1 MYEDRRGGYRSGKK
15 EEGGPGN
22 FVNGVR
28 DYLVLFLSVGSSNE
42 QPRFQ
47 ICRNAYVIGDNVGG
61 IDLRH
66 DVPAK
71 LKCIR
76 LTFRITNSSCTPTVS
91 PRGID
96 TSRFYRASILALARF
111 CFARNFCF
119 THTFVRTYVCVYAH
133 GLRGCGAK
141 KNRNP
146 RKNPSVAFASREKG
160 RRANGERLE
169 RSRRALNAC
178 ARTLDLNG

>member
-1 MYEDRRGGYRSGKK
+1 MEKRKRGG
-15 EEGGPGN
+15 EGAEKDIYARTRDVEGEISLIG
-22 FVNGVR
+22 GD

-96 TSRFYRASILALARF
+96 TSRFYRGSILALARL
-111 CFARNFCF
+111 CAR
-119 THTFVRTYVCVYAH
+119 VCACACARVYARRAH
-133 GLRGCGAK
+133 GLRGCGAILV
-141 KNRNP
+141 RIV
-146 RKNPSVAFASREKG
+146 RMVAFVPGKG
-160 RRANGERLE
+160 E
-169 RSRRALNAC
+169 
-178 ARTLDLNG
+178 

>member
-1 MYEDRRGGYRSGKK
+1 MEKRKRGG
-15 EEGGPGN
+15 EGAEKDTY
-22 FVNGVR
+22 VR
-28 DYLVLFLSVGSSNE
+28 TRDVEGEISLIGGDDYLVLFLSVGSSNE

-96 TSRFYRASILALARF
+96 TSRFYRGSILALARL
-111 CFARNFCF
+111 CVRVCACVCAR
-119 THTFVRTYVCVYAH
+119 
-133 GLRGCGAK
+133 LRASRARVTRMRC
-141 KNRNP
+141 NP
-146 RKNPSVAFASREKG
+146 RKNRKNGCVRSGK
-160 RRANGERLE
+160 RRVNGERDVE
-169 RSRRALNAC
+169 SWCQVRVR
-178 ARTLDLNG
+178 ARTLDSGNG

>member
-1 MYEDRRGGYRSGKK
+1 MEKRKRGG
-15 EEGGPGN
+15 EGAEKDAY
-22 FVNGVR
+22 VR
-28 DYLVLFLSVGSSNE
+28 TRDVEGEISLIGGDDYLVLFLSVGSSNE

-96 TSRFYRASILALARF
+96 TSRFYRGSILALARL
-111 CFARNFCF
+111 C
-119 THTFVRTYVCVYAH
+119 VRVCMRVCVRVYARRAH
-133 GLRGCGAK
+133 GLRECGAILV
-141 KNRNP
+141 RIV
-146 RKNPSVAFASREKG
+146 RMVAFVPGKG
-160 RRANGERLE
+160 E
-169 RSRRALNAC
+169 
-178 ARTLDLNG
+178 